1 MDRQLIKYLPF
12 VVRDYSEF
20 QGIMGSEQPEFE
32 RAWNS
37 ADDLLDN
44 QFISTAGTMGLSR
57 WEKILK
63 ITPKGTDTLEDRRFR
78 ILTRINEE
86 LPYTIPQLRN
96 ILETLCGAGNY
107 SVEVVEGA
115 YQLLVKIGL
124 EAKNN
129 FNDVESMLNR
139 VVPQNMVVNL
149 LQLYNTHAELGR
161 FTHAQLAAYTHNQ
174 LRNEVL
180 TNGE

>member
-1 MDRQLIKYLPF
+1 MDRKLLNYLPYI
-12 VVRDYSEF
+12 VRDYAEF
-20 QGIMGSEQPEFE
+20 QGITNGEQPEFE
-32 RAWNS
+32 QAWDS

-44 QFISTAGTMGLSR
+44 QFISTAGNMGLSR
-57 WEKILK
+57 WERILE

-96 ILETLCGAGNY
+96 ILKTLCGEGNY
-107 SVEVVEGA
+107 SADVEEGT

-124 EAKNN
+124 AAKNN
-129 FNDVESMLNR
+129 FNDVEALLNR

-149 LQLYNTHAELGR
+149 LQLYNTQAELGR
-161 FTHAQLAAYTHNQ
+161 FTHAQLAAFTHDQ
-174 LRNEVL
+174 LRNEVM
-180 TNGE
+180 N